1 MVTIHEAVELFR
13 STEEL
18 SDDSAGYPLL
28 QAMQKDNDLRL
39 SFEKLKRWE
48 QQLQTK
54 LENVEPT
61 LDLEA
66 RLLQRIEQS
75 ETDLLSN
82 VSTEPPARVSSGRRR
97 RQLLMLVAVAATLLL
112 ALGWWQPWRQPTE
125 PWTASS
131 LASISGQW
139 VRDMSQ
145 DDWQI
150 AEPANSN
157 EFALPA
163 ELDVEFR
170 QSQVLNVTGQKATA
184 YRGQHRRS
192 QHPVYLFV
200 IRSQKPAELPSSVP
214 PRATMGTGGWLV
226 ASWQTGGFIYVL
238 RLHGNANDYQSITGG
253 NAPLAMVFPGRNPAT
268 DTASPETA

>member
-28 QAMQKDNDLRL
+28 QAMQEDNDLRL

-61 LDLEA
+61 LDLET

-97 RQLLMLVAVAATLLL
+97 RQLLMLVSVAATLLL
-112 ALGWWQPWRQPTE
+112 ALGWCIIPARNLPWLHA
-125 PWTASS
+125 W
-131 LASISGQW
+131 L
-139 VRDMSQ
+139 
-145 DDWQI
+145 DWCCLLI
-150 AEPANSN
+150 T
-157 EFALPA
+157 
-163 ELDVEFR
+163 
-170 QSQVLNVTGQKATA
+170 VLVGK
-184 YRGQHRRS
+184 
-192 QHPVYLFV
+192 
-200 IRSQKPAELPSSVP
+200 
-214 PRATMGTGGWLV
+214 
-226 ASWQTGGFIYVL
+226 
-238 RLHGNANDYQSITGG
+238 RLTTY
-253 NAPLAMVFPGRNPAT
+253 
-268 DTASPETA
+268 